1 MTAAAVPARGTI
13 SVMNVW
19 PQDAVTAVAAVT
31 DPITRALRPDLEADV
46 QDAFDRARHD
56 YKAWWLSQHGN
67 RIGARILRDTRGD
80 HDTIAWIIAAAFRAF
95 LCSGAD
101 LDEDG
106 AEALAR
112 AAHQWHTTQEI
123 HHHAFP

>member
-1 MTAAAVPARGTI
+1 M
-13 SVMNVW
+13 
-19 PQDAVTAVAAVT
+19 
-31 DPITRALRPDLEADV
+31 

-80 HDTIAWIIAAAFRAF
+80 HDTIAWIIAAAFHAF

-106 AEALAR
+106 VEALAR
-112 AAHQWHTTQEI
+112 AAHQWHTTQEV